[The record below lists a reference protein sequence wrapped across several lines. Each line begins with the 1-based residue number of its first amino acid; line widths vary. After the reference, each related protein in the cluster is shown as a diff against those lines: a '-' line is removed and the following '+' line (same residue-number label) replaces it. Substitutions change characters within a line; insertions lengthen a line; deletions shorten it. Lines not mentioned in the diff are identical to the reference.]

1 MAYIITF
8 VLILFSALFSGLT
21 LGLMSLDVH
30 ALNRKIKLGNKQAAT
45 IYKVR
50 KNGNLLLTTLL
61 LGNVA
66 VNAFLAIFLGSI
78 ATGVVA
84 GLISTVL
91 IFLFGEII
99 PQAVI
104 SRHAMA
110 FGAKTAWIVQ
120 VLIILLYPICAPI
133 AWVLDKLLGH
143 EVASVYS
150 KRELVKVIE
159 EHEDSDDSD
168 IDRDEERILKG
179 ALTFSNKRVGEV
191 MTPSTVMSTVNNSDL
206 LDYNFLKSL
215 REVGHSRFPVYD
227 KKQKV
232 VGLLYLR
239 DLVGRDLGGK
249 TVKNIARKDV
259 KYVQMDSMLD
269 DVLNLFLR
277 TRLHLFIV
285 VDEFGGVEGLIT
297 VEDILEEIVGLEI
310 VDEFDKYTDMR
321 KVARDKTHKKGKR
334 RKKRRKRTGGK
345 KK

>member
-1 MAYIITF
+1 MHH
-8 VLILFSALFSGLT
+8 LSS
-21 LGLMSLDVH
+21 
-30 ALNRKIKLGNKQAAT
+30 
-45 IYKVR
+45 
-50 KNGNLLLTTLL
+50 LLLQRQSNRPDQTTRIRLRP
-61 LGNVA
+61 N
-66 VNAFLAIFLGSI
+66 
-78 ATGVVA
+78 TGVVA

-120 VLIILLYPICAPI
+120 VLIIILYPICAPI

-150 KRELVKVIE
+150 KRELVK
-159 EHEDSDDSD
+159 SD

-179 ALTFSNKRVGEV
+179 ALTFSNKKVGEV

-206 LDYNFLKSL
+206 LDENFLKSL
-215 REVGHSRFPVYD
+215 REAGHSRFPVYD

-232 VGLLYLR
+232 VGLLFLR
-239 DLVGRDLGGK
+239 DLVGRDLDGK
-249 TVKNIARKDV
+249 KVKDIARKDV
-259 KYVQMDSMLD
+259 KFVQMDAMLD
-269 DVLNLFLR
+269 DILNLFFR

-285 VDEFGGVEGLIT
+285 VDEFGGIEGLIT

-321 KVARDKTHKKGKR
+321 KVARDKTLKR
-334 RKKRRKRTGGK
+334 RMRKKKRKRKSRKTAGR
-345 KK
+345 